1 MAKTT
6 KKLRVA
12 SSEDIKEAQKDMNN
26 VRIINKCL
34 SKYAFC
40 LDPDELHECG
50 LHGLWKALEYHDYS
64 RQKFTNSLYTH
75 VRWACLIRMRDKR
88 KYKNTLSL
96 DMLPDSGMD
105 AYEDKSFDKVDM
117 HDAINSLN
125 KCERRMVTDYYIN
138 NKKMKE
144 IGTEVNL
151 SKERVR
157 QRINDSLKVLN
168 NIYSPD

>member
-1 MAKTT
+1 MTKTT

-12 SSEDIKEAQKDMNN
+12 SNEDIKEAQKDMNN

-88 KYKNTLSL
+88 KYKKTLSL
-96 DMLPDSGMD
+96 DMLPDNGMD
-105 AYEDKSFDKVDM
+105 AYEDKSFDMVDM
-117 HDAINSLN
+117 QDAIDSLTSRE
-125 KCERRMVTDYYIN
+125 KKMMTDYFVN
-138 NKKMKE
+138 NKTMKE
-144 IGTEVNL
+144 IGLEVNL
-151 SKERVR
+151 CKERVR
-157 QRINDSLKVLN
+157 QKINGSLKVLN
-168 NIYSPD
+168 KIYSE